1 MKIGFGAMGKGYAA
15 DKAKAIMQA
24 MEGIEGGLV
33 NAGGDLIAW
42 GNSGPTKSWN
52 IKIADPKDKQK
63 MLAYIKLQNQ
73 AVVTSGD
80 YEKFVQF
87 DGIRYAHIIDP
98 RTGYPTTGIKSVT
111 VISRDAEVSDA
122 LATAVFV
129 MGKETGLSLMND
141 IKGVEGLIVT
151 DEDQL
156 LTTINL
162 KLNYY

>member
-1 MKIGFGAMGKGYAA
+1 
-15 DKAKAIMQA
+15 
-24 MEGIEGGLV
+24 
-33 NAGGDLIAW
+33 
-42 GNSGPTKSWN
+42 
-52 IKIADPKDKQK
+52 
-63 MLAYIKLQNQ
+63 MLAYLQLKNQ

-87 DGIRYAHIIDP
+87 NGIRYAHIIDP

-111 VISRDAEVSDA
+111 VLSPDAELSDA

-129 MGKETGLSLMND
+129 MGKEEGLHLMNE

-162 KLNYY
+162 KLNVTIKNRE